1 MTTETT
7 PKTPLDGLLMC
18 GMCGAPLR
26 YEEPNGAHEAR
37 YFCNRAHPAGTQVAL
52 QAQGTDQQVISG
64 VMTAMLTGE
73 SAGALLSA
81 ITEPEGQEN
90 DGSDFPAD
98 DVGLLDIGL
107 LKENIAVF
115 LADAGRAE
123 RTRNFLAGFITR
135 IDLFPDRAVVRYA
148 MPLPSGS
155 HLAGATEQELPLS
168 ADGVH

>member
-18 GMCGAPLR
+18 GICGAPLR

-64 VMTAMLTGE
+64 VMTALLTGE
-73 SAGALLSA
+73 SASALLSA
-81 ITEPEGQEN
+81 ITEPEDQEN
-90 DGSDFPAD
+90 AGSDFPPE
-98 DVGLLDIGL
+98 DIGL

-135 IDLFPDRAVVRYA
+135 IELFPDRAVVRYA

-168 ADGVH
+168 TDGVH